1 MVNQMIE
8 EVNNLKDDFFSKQS
22 SLSPEELI
30 QMKNYLTDIKLSL
43 NKMADEK
50 EEIYKSINRIRKILG

>member
-1 MVNQMIE
+1 MVNQMTE